1 MIRLENAVKS
11 FDDKPVLKNVN
22 INVEAGTIFGLLGPS
37 GAGKTTIINILTDE
51 MTLDEGSK
59 EVLAA
64 PHEIGIML
72 DHNGIY
78 EPLTCLE
85 NLEFYQELHDLEEDA
100 ALNILERVG
109 LADDAKKSFASL
121 SRGMQQRVALA
132 RAIIHRPKL
141 IFLDE
146 PTNALDPRTKR
157 DICRLLLNLKENGS
171 TIFLTTHDMDEALN
185 LCDIVGLLHNGEI
198 VEMGD
203 PLIMCEKYDAVKT
216 VPDLEDVFL
225 QLTGEEL

>member
-1 MIRLENAVKS
+1 
-11 FDDKPVLKNVN
+11 
-22 INVEAGTIFGLLGPS
+22 
-37 GAGKTTIINILTDE
+37 
-51 MTLDEGSK
+51 
-59 EVLAA
+59 
-64 PHEIGIML
+64 
-72 DHNGIY
+72 
-78 EPLTCLE
+78 
-85 NLEFYQELHDLEEDA
+85 
-100 ALNILERVG
+100 
-109 LADDAKKSFASL
+109 
-121 SRGMQQRVALA
+121 MQQRVALA